1 MDSPGTFNIEASDN
15 GSQAR
20 AGRLQTAHGIVETP
34 AFMPVATQMSV
45 KALTPRDLIEA
56 GAGIIVSNTYHACVR
71 PGIEVIDQ
79 MGGLHQFMGWSRPIL
94 TDSGG
99 YQVFSLA
106 KLRRIFDHG
115 VEFNSHFDGRRL
127 FLGPVEA
134 MDVQR
139 RLGSDI
145 AMAFDVCPPYPCSYD
160 YACQVVDKTLAWAAA
175 CWEQERSEG
184 QLLFGIVQGGEFDEV
199 RRYCAEGLI
208 DIGFDGYAVGG
219 VSVGEPETE
228 LRRGIKAS
236 VKHLPWERPRY
247 VMGLGKMDQILWSV
261 GKGADMFDCV
271 MPTRFARN
279 GTAFTRRGKVAVKA
293 GEYISDSGPVEEG
306 CSCYVCGNFSRA
318 YIRHLLNVNEIL
330 GVHLLTLHNIHR
342 YMEFMKEIR
351 DAIRCGRF
359 AEFAEE
365 FTAAAAAV

>member
-1 MDSPGTFNIEASDN
+1 MHSTGTFEIGASDP

-20 AGRLQTAHGIVETP
+20 AGTLHTAHGAVATP

-45 KALTPRDLIEA
+45 KALTPRDLKEA
-56 GAGIIVSNTYHACVR
+56 GARIIVANTYHACVR
-71 PGIEVIDQ
+71 PGIDIIDR
-79 MGGLHQFMGWSRPIL
+79 MGGLHNFMGWSRPIL

-145 AMAFDVCPPYPCSYD
+145 AMTFDVCPPYPCGYD
-160 YACQVVDKTLAWAAA
+160 YACQVVDKTLAWAAS
-175 CWEQERSEG
+175 CSEQERSEG
-184 QLLFGIVQGGEFDEV
+184 QLLFGIVQGGEFEAV
-199 RRYCAEGLI
+199 RRHCVEGLI

-219 VSVGEPETE
+219 VSVGEPESE
-228 LRRGIKAS
+228 LRKGIEAS

-261 GKGADMFDCV
+261 SKGVDMFDCV

-293 GEYISDSGPVEEG
+293 GEYICHAGPVEEG
-306 CSCYVCGNFSRA
+306 CGCYVCENFSRA

-351 DAIRCGRF
+351 EAICGGHF
-359 AEFAEE
+359 AEFMKE
-365 FTAAAAAV
+365 FSAAMAV